1 MGMRPGD
8 AVLREVAAA
17 IPSCLGSI
25 DVACRYGGEELAVLL
40 SDSSLEAA
48 VGKAE
53 QIRARIAEVTRA
65 SGIAVTA
72 SLSISSIPET
82 SSQAGDLLNSADHA
96 LNQAKQHG
104 RDRVVAARARASTQ
118 RLSLVDGE
126 AAASLAE

>member
-17 IPSCLGSI
+17 ILSCLRSI

-72 SLSISSIPET
+72 SLSIS
-82 SSQAGDLLNSADHA
+82 
-96 LNQAKQHG
+96 
-104 RDRVVAARARASTQ
+104 
-118 RLSLVDGE
+118 
-126 AAASLAE
+126 